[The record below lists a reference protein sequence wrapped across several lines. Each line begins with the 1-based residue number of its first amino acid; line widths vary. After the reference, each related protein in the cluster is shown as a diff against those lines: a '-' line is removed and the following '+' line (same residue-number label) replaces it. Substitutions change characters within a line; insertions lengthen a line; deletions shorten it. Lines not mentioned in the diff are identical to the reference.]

1 MSGSSRTRVVSNF
14 SRQAIGNPGEGDTAM
29 SFDRVCH
36 MSDLNAFGDRIRRDI
51 ASAESA
57 AHRAM
62 ARVDSLR
69 NEMKAA
75 NARINDLIS
84 DMSHLSDTLADQKHC
99 LYGLESEISALQ
111 AQQQAD
117 HQVITRNQ
125 ELIVNLQQDLS
136 ILERDVENNRETI
149 AQVRQHIHVLQQEL
163 ELAQERITEN
173 SRHIQNLEVGVQQIN
188 SYLAAERQ
196 QREAEVRAKMDDL
209 DAQGQL
215 AAELKAQIEPARA
228 RFFGLYNEYLAA
240 ITMMDQAE
248 QNRLKGNLEVAISQY
263 QQAQSALIKVVR
275 DADEQER
282 KFENKRGLCQATLDQ
297 LAAEL
302 QLLGNPDMQTWYP
315 IEYAQLQKRFQT
327 LQEDFASR
335 KYETAGDP
343 VEVRLALE
351 SLTNQGMQIYQDI
364 RLLESKLAATMAQHL
379 ERKARLRE
387 ILDALRRLWDQRFD
401 HEITFINPQDPKST
415 LKLQTK
421 RPGAPNV
428 TVYLD
433 LDRTIQFS
441 WTGYEGMKCVEDIQQ
456 FEQLML
462 EKHQVKVDVVGTPI
476 PRPDYPN
483 PDFGGGGGRVS
494 VPKPPPTEKTP
505 EHVRQK

>member
-1 MSGSSRTRVVSNF
+1 
-14 SRQAIGNPGEGDTAM
+14 M

-173 SRHIQNLEVGVQQIN
+173 GRHIQYLEAGVQQIN

-196 QREAEVRAKMDDL
+196 RHEAEVRAKMDDL
-209 DAQGQL
+209 DAQGRL
-215 AAELKAQIEPARA
+215 AAELRAQIDPARA

-494 VPKPPPTEKTP
+494 VPEPLHTEKTP
-505 EHVRQK
+505 EHVIQK